1 MVMKAMKTVGV
12 KELKNNLSAYLR
24 MIHAGYVI
32 LITDRNQ
39 VIAEMREPIA
49 AGPALSQNPLL
60 SLWIQEGKI
69 KAPAENK
76 RQTYPSSHLK
86 MKEGTARQLLDEE
99 REE

>member
-1 MVMKAMKTVGV
+1 MKTVGV

-39 VIAEMREPIA
+39 VVAEMREPLA
-49 AGPALSQNPLL
+49 AGPLPSQNPLL
-60 SLWIQEGKI
+60 SLWIQEGKV
-69 KAPAENK
+69 KAPFPGRK
-76 RQTYPSSHLK
+76 KQLCLPSHLK
-86 MKEGTARQLLDEE
+86 MKEGTANRLIDED

>member
-1 MVMKAMKTVGV
+1 MKAMKTVGV

-39 VIAEMREPIA
+39 VVAEMREPVA

-76 RQTYPSSHLK
+76 KWAHPVSHLK
-86 MKEGTARQLLDEE
+86 MKEGTAIRLLNED

>member
-1 MVMKAMKTVGV
+1 MKAMKTVGI

-39 VIAEMREPIA
+39 VVAEMREPIA

-60 SLWIQEGKI
+60 DLWIQEGKI
-69 KAPAENK
+69 KAPLENR
-76 RQTYPSSHLK
+76 RQVYLPSHLK
-86 MKEGTARQLLDEE
+86 MKEGTARQLLDEDRGE
-99 REE
+99 

>member
-1 MVMKAMKTVGV
+1 MKAMKTVGV

-39 VIAEMREPIA
+39 VVAEMREPIA
-49 AGPALSQNPLL
+49 AGPSPSQNPLL
-60 SLWIQEGKI
+60 TLWIQEGKI
-69 KAPAENK
+69 KAPVENK
-76 RQTYPSSHLK
+76 KWTYPVSHLQT
-86 MKEGTARQLLDEE
+86 KEGTALRLLNED